1 VSQPTGA
8 SGATPYGQ
16 PGTGYVQGGGSTSYS
31 APTTTED
38 YGYGTDAQPMTEEG
52 HPDVENVS
60 VGQLMGEVAKDLST
74 LMRQELELAKA
85 EMSQKAKDA
94 GKGAG
99 MLGAAGVIGL
109 LAGIALT
116 AFLILVLDE
125 FLPDWLAALIVT
137 LVYAAIAA
145 VLALRGKKQLQEIE
159 PAPRQTIETAKDAQK
174 QSIES
179 VKEDIEWAKTQSR
192 SAKR

>member
-1 VSQPTGA
+1 MSAHDPDIGA
-8 SGATPYGQ
+8 VPAGAAP
-16 PGTGYVQGGGSTSYS
+16 GGGGAAHGDTLPPEDLRERPLPELVKQLTDQST
-31 APTTTED
+31 
-38 YGYGTDAQPMTEEG
+38 
-52 HPDVENVS
+52 
-60 VGQLMGEVAKDLST
+60 T
-74 LMRQELELAKA
+74 LVKQEIELAKA
-85 EMSQKAKDA
+85 ELRETVDTAKVELTGKAKEA

-99 MLGAAGVIGL
+99 LLGGAGVIGL
-109 LAGIALT
+109 LAGIAFT
-116 AFLILVLDE
+116 AFLILVLAT

-137 LVYAAIAA
+137 VLYAAIAA

-174 QSIES
+174 QTIES

>member
-1 VSQPTGA
+1 MSAHDPDIGAVPAGAA
-8 SGATPYGQ
+8 SG
-16 PGTGYVQGGGSTSYS
+16 GGGAASGETQPPEDLRERSL
-31 APTTTED
+31 PDLVKQLTDQTTT
-38 YGYGTDAQPMTEEG
+38 
-52 HPDVENVS
+52 
-60 VGQLMGEVAKDLST
+60 LIK
-74 LMRQELELAKA
+74 QEIELAKA
-85 EMSQKAKDA
+85 EAKETVDTAKAELTDKAKEA

-109 LAGIALT
+109 LAGIAFT
-116 AFLILVLDE
+116 AFLILVLAT

-137 LVYAAIAA
+137 VLYAAIAA

-159 PAPRQTIETAKDAQK
+159 PAPKQTIETAKDAQK
-174 QSIES
+174 QTIES

>member
-1 VSQPTGA
+1 MSTHDPDVGAVPAGAVPSGGGAA
-8 SGATPYGQ
+8 SGDTLPPDDLREQ
-16 PGTGYVQGGGSTSYS
+16 PLPELVKQLTDQ
-31 APTTTED
+31 TTT
-38 YGYGTDAQPMTEEG
+38 
-52 HPDVENVS
+52 
-60 VGQLMGEVAKDLST
+60 LIK
-74 LMRQELELAKA
+74 QEIELAKA
-85 EMSQKAKDA
+85 EARQTVDTAKAEMTGKAKDA

-99 MLGAAGVIGL
+99 MLGAGAVVGL
-109 LAGIALT
+109 LAGVALT

-125 FLPDWLAALIVT
+125 FLPDWVAALIVT

-159 PAPRQTIETAKDAQK
+159 PAPKQTIETAKDAQK

-179 VKEDIEWAKTQSR
+179 VKEDIEWAKTQSK

>member
-1 VSQPTGA
+1 MSAHDSDIGAVPSGAAPSGGGAA
-8 SGATPYGQ
+8 SGETLPPEDLREQ
-16 PGTGYVQGGGSTSYS
+16 SLPELVKQLTDQ
-31 APTTTED
+31 TTT
-38 YGYGTDAQPMTEEG
+38 
-52 HPDVENVS
+52 
-60 VGQLMGEVAKDLST
+60 LIK
-74 LMRQELELAKA
+74 QEIELAKA
-85 EMSQKAKDA
+85 EAKETVDTAKAEMTGKAKEA

-116 AFLILVLDE
+116 AFLILLLGT

-137 LVYAAIAA
+137 VVYAAIAA
-145 VLALRGKKQLQEIE
+145 ALALSGKKKLQEIE
-159 PAPRQTIETAKDAQK
+159 PAPTQTIETAKDAQK
-174 QSIES
+174 QTIDS

>member
-1 VSQPTGA
+1 MSAHEPDIGA
-8 SGATPYGQ
+8 VPAGAAPS
-16 PGTGYVQGGGSTSYS
+16 GGGAATGDTLPPEDLRERSLPELVKQLTDQST
-31 APTTTED
+31 
-38 YGYGTDAQPMTEEG
+38 
-52 HPDVENVS
+52 
-60 VGQLMGEVAKDLST
+60 T
-74 LMRQELELAKA
+74 LIKQEIELAKA
-85 EMSQKAKDA
+85 EAKETVDTAKAEMTGKAKDA

-99 MLGAAGVIGL
+99 MIGAGGVLGL
-109 LAGIALT
+109 LAAIAFT

-137 LVYAAIAA
+137 VIYAAIAA
-145 VLALRGKKQLQEIE
+145 VLALRGKKQLQSIE

-192 SAKR
+192 SAKK

>member
-1 VSQPTGA
+1 MSTQQPNVGA
-8 SGATPYGQ
+8 VPA
-16 PGTGYVQGGGSTSYS
+16 GGGGGDAGGHEPPEELRERSLPELVKQL
-31 APTTTED
+31 ADQTTTLIQQEIQLAKVEAKE
-38 YGYGTDAQPMTEEG
+38 TV
-52 HPDVENVS
+52 DV
-60 VGQLMGEVAKDLST
+60 
-74 LMRQELELAKA
+74 AKA
-85 EMSQKAKDA
+85 EMTQKAKDA

-99 MLGAAGVIGL
+99 MLGAAGLVGL
-109 LAGIALT
+109 LAAIALT

>member
-1 VSQPTGA
+1 MSAHDDVGA
-8 SGATPYGQ
+8 VPAGAGPS
-16 PGTGYVQGGGSTSYS
+16 GGGAATGDTL
-31 APTTTED
+31 PPEDLRERPLPELVKQLTDQTTT
-38 YGYGTDAQPMTEEG
+38 
-52 HPDVENVS
+52 
-60 VGQLMGEVAKDLST
+60 LIK
-74 LMRQELELAKA
+74 QEIELAKA
-85 EMSQKAKDA
+85 EAKETVDTAKAELTDKAKEA

-109 LAGIALT
+109 LAGIAFT
-116 AFLILVLDE
+116 AFLILVLAT

-137 LVYAAIAA
+137 VLYAAIAA

-159 PAPRQTIETAKDAQK
+159 PAPKQTIETAKDAQK
-174 QSIES
+174 QTIES